1 MSLGNATFGGFRVG
15 WAISPPSLPRVR
27 NPEVRGKGV
36 RRKGQGRGVGSNKE
50 TLSFHSL
57 RHTAVSM
64 MEAAGIPEATG
75 MELVGHESVEMSRLY
90 THTGDAELKRAS
102 LTLWQE
108 CRKEKKDEEISSLPP
123 LSVCCFYGGF
133 FRWTDFRPHPHTY
146 GSGWTLDGLARCAGG
161 PPWGL
166 SGGRRSWRRQC
177 QSAFAGLVALRVS
190 FLVAQSRGGCSS
202 PIQRVPRGWTENIC
216 PSGRPV
222 VDKRMKARKQKGG
235 IPAGSAALA
244 AVPRLISA
252 VSMKFKPNSTK
263 VSQMSKASFSSAI
276 PRNDTVS
283 TQSSDTHPFGQPPS
297 VALSQ
302 KPRPF
307 EHLSSHSMARFFRVF
322 WLQDAFRRRF

>member
-1 MSLGNATFGGFRVG
+1 MRRFLL
-15 WAISPPSLPRVR
+15 SLPC
-27 NPEVRGKGV
+27 
-36 RRKGQGRGVGSNKE
+36 
-50 TLSFHSL
+50 LS
-57 RHTAVSM
+57 AVS
-64 MEAAGIPEATG
+64 TG
-75 MELVGHESVEMSRLY
+75 DFFDGRISVH
-90 THTGDAELKRAS
+90 THTPIGVD
-102 LTLWQE
+102 
-108 CRKEKKDEEISSLPP
+108 
-123 LSVCCFYGGF
+123 G
-133 FRWTDFRPHPHTY
+133 RWTAWR
-146 GSGWTLDGLARCAGG
+146 GALAARLGVCLAAE
-161 PPWGL
+161 
-166 SGGRRSWRRQC
+166 GRARRQC

-244 AVPRLISA
+244 AVPRLFSA